1 MRKTPLL
8 VLAVVIV
15 AASAIGI
22 AALSRGNSTEPGFPV
37 PVDGTDTASTPVA
50 GGLEPGI
57 DADPNYQEELSA
69 ARIPTG
75 NWTTD
80 FSRYTVDYRE
90 ISSGGVGRDGIPP
103 IDDPSFVAVQ
113 EADGWLGDKE
123 PVILVK
129 VNGEARAYPIQILTW
144 HEIVNDEI
152 GGIPVS
158 VTFCPLCNSAI
169 AFDRRFEGAVLDFGV
184 SGNLRNSD
192 LIMYDRQT
200 QSWWQQFTGEGIVG
214 TLAGR
219 KLTILP
225 ASIIAWSDFKEAN
238 PDSRVLSRSTGFSR
252 RYGENPYSGYDRVDN
267 PPFLFRGDMDSRLL
281 PKERIAAVSIDGV
294 DAAYP
299 FSLLEQERVVHDT
312 VGGQE
317 IVLFFKP
324 GTVSALD
331 RSVIVDSKDVGSTGV
346 FKPVVDGR
354 KLTFSADGD
363 GFVDDETASRWNILG
378 ESVGGALAGSRLAP
392 VVHANHFWF
401 AWAAFK
407 PDTVIYQGGAA
418 G

>member
-1 MRKTPLL
+1 MRKIPLL

-123 PVILVK
+123 PVILVE

-152 GGIPVS
+152 GGVPVS

-169 AFDRRFEGAVLDFGV
+169 AFDRWFEGAVLDFGV

-219 KLTILP
+219 KLTMLP
-225 ASIIAWSDFKEAN
+225 ASIIAWGDFKEAN
-238 PDSRVLSRSTGFSR
+238 PDSLVLSRATGFSR

-267 PPFLFRGDMDSRLL
+267 PPFLFQGDMDSRLL
-281 PKERIAAVSIDGV
+281 PKERIAAVSIDDV

-312 VGGQE
+312 VGGRE

-354 KLTFSADGD
+354 KLTFSADGN

-378 ESVGGALAGSRLAP
+378 ESVSGALAGSRLAP

>member
-15 AASAIGI
+15 AASGIAI
-22 AALSRGNSTEPGFPV
+22 AALSRGDSTGPALPG
-37 PVDGTDTASTPVA
+37 PVDGTDTVSNPAP
-50 GGLEPGI
+50 GGLGPGI

-69 ARIPTG
+69 ARISTG
-75 NWTTD
+75 NWKTD

-90 ISSGGVGRDGIPP
+90 IFSGGVGRDGIPP
-103 IDDPSFVAVQ
+103 IDNPSFVTVQ

-123 PVILVK
+123 PVILVE

-144 HEIVNDEI
+144 HEIVNEEI
-152 GGIPVS
+152 AGVPVS

-219 KLTILP
+219 ELTMIP
-225 ASIIAWSDFKEAN
+225 AYIIAWSDFKEAN
-238 PDSRVLSRSTGFSR
+238 PGSRVLSRSTGFSR

-299 FSLLEQERVVHDT
+299 FSLLEQERVIHDT
-312 VGGQE
+312 LSGQE

-331 RSVIVDSKDVGSTGV
+331 RRVIVDSNDVGSTGV
-346 FKPVVDGR
+346 FDPMVDGR

-363 GFVDDETASRWNILG
+363 GFVDDETGSRWNILG
-378 ESVGGALAGSRLAP
+378 ESVGGALAGSRLTP
-392 VVHANHFWF
+392 VIHANHFWF

-407 PDTVIYQGGAA
+407 PDTVIYQGSG

>member
-1 MRKTPLL
+1 MRKIPLL

-37 PVDGTDTASTPVA
+37 PVDGTDTASTPVP

-103 IDDPSFVAVQ
+103 IDDPSFVTVQ
-113 EADGWLGDKE
+113 EADRWLGDKE
-123 PVILVK
+123 PVIFLE

-152 GGIPVS
+152 GGAPVS

-169 AFDRRFEGAVLDFGV
+169 AFDRWFEGAVLDFGV

-219 KLTILP
+219 KLTMLP
-225 ASIIAWSDFKEAN
+225 ASIIAWGDFKEAN
-238 PDSRVLSRSTGFSR
+238 PDSLVLSRATGFSR

-312 VGGQE
+312 VGGRE

-363 GFVDDETASRWNILG
+363 GFVDDETGSRWNILG
-378 ESVGGALAGSRLAP
+378 ESVGGALAGSRLTP

-401 AWAAFK
+401 AWAAFR
-407 PDTVIYQGGAA
+407 PDTIIYQG
-418 G
+418 